1 MDLITNLQGRL
12 KNTALPQ
19 TRTGL
24 LPVFESISNAIHA
37 IEDAG
42 LAMTR
47 GSITLEVIR
56 SSQASF
62 DYEQEP
68 ESRVSAPIVG
78 FKIVDNGTWRVG
90 FNEDNMKSFL
100 TLDSQYKAPRG
111 GRGVGRLLWLKAF
124 ARARI
129 RTTFLENGETPK
141 LREFTFSLHDGV
153 AKSDSTQR
161 ILQMKEQGRV
171 SVWSPSMKAIACIR
185 PRQPELSQIPFLHI
199 VFGILYVPVA
209 LLESSLSMAMNVSVW
224 TAFTNNT

>member
-19 TRTGL
+19 SNGL

-56 SSQASF
+56 SSQDSF

-78 FKIVDNGTWRVG
+78 FKIVDNGIG

-124 ARARI
+124 SRARI

-141 LREFTFSLHDGV
+141 LSRIHGDSLHDGV
-153 AKSDSTQR
+153 AKPESKVIADEGT
-161 ILQMKEQGRV
+161 GTCV
-171 SVWSPSMKAIACIR
+171 S
-185 PRQPELSQIPFLHI
+185 
-199 VFGILYVPVA
+199 
-209 LLESSLSMAMNVSVW
+209 LESFNESYRVQSPKTTRVVA
-224 TAFTNNT
+224 NTLLAHCLW